1 MTALSAGF
9 EAYLNSAVLHCIL
22 RGAKFQPIRNVYRS
36 LKYRSL
42 NYRSLRTMLI
52 GHRLFEF

>member
-22 RGAKFQPIRNVYRS
+22 RDAKFQPIRNVYR
-36 LKYRSL
+36 L
-42 NYRSLRTMLI
+42 LRTMLI
-52 GHRLFEF
+52 GHQLFEF